1 MEKSTFKISKMD
13 CPSEENLIR
22 MKLSDITSIAHLDFD
37 IPNRELTVFHK
48 GNLEQIFQ
56 HLLQLNLGSELIES
70 NTTSRKDFGENHLQR
85 KLLWTVLIIN
95 ASFFLIEMI
104 SGLLAQSMG
113 LVADSLD
120 MLADSLVYGI
130 SLIAVGGTLT
140 RKKNIAKL
148 SGYFQITL
156 AVVGFIEVIRRY
168 FGLESTPNHL
178 LMIVVSS
185 FALVANGACLYLLQ
199 KSKNQEAHMKAS
211 MIFTSN
217 DIIINAGVIIAG
229 VLVYTLHS
237 SLPDLIIGAIVFA
250 IVTRGA
256 FRILS
261 LGK

>member
-1 MEKSTFKISKMD
+1 MD
-13 CPSEENLIR
+13 CPSEQNLIR

-37 IPNRELTVFHK
+37 IPNRELTIFHK
-48 GNLEQIFQ
+48 GDLKQIDQ

-70 NTTSRKDFGENHLQR
+70 NTTHRKDFGESQLQR

-104 SGLLAQSMG
+104 SGLFAQSMG

-130 SLIAVGGTLT
+130 SLLAVGGTLA

-148 SGYFQITL
+148 AGYFQITL
-156 AVVGFIEVIRRY
+156 AVVGFIEVLRRY
-168 FGLESTPNHL
+168 FGLESTPDHL

-217 DIIINAGVIIAG
+217 DITINAGVISAG